1 VRIFLVWC
9 IPTVNFCFV
18 ACGFGTI
25 SWLHHQDQYHEAFF
39 LYFFLWVS
47 QLCFFC
53 TVNPFWI
60 DFGIWCKIGVQF
72 HVLHVDILI
81 PQHHLL
87 ENNLFPMC
95 VLVSLSKISYPT
107 TVCVPVCVCIYLWSL
122 YSVPLVYMSIIT
134 IFKWEG
140 RDLWVFLVFLV
151 LLGVWTQA
159 SHLLGKPS
167 TMWAVPP
174 AHDL

>member
-1 VRIFLVWC
+1 
-9 IPTVNFCFV
+9 
-18 ACGFGTI
+18 
-25 SWLHHQDQYHEAFF
+25 
-39 LYFFLWVS
+39 
-47 QLCFFC
+47 
-53 TVNPFWI
+53 
-60 DFGIWCKIGVQF
+60 
-72 HVLHVDILI
+72 LHVDILI

-107 TVCVPVCVCIYLWSL
+107 TVCVPVCVYIYLWSL

-151 LLGVWTQA
+151 LLGV
-159 SHLLGKPS
+159 
-167 TMWAVPP
+167 
-174 AHDL
+174 